1 MLAQHAQ
8 PRPVRLP
15 HIHFPRR
22 PTLLVAG
29 VAVIAVAAVV
39 GWTVADRITETPTE
53 RLALNVA
60 HFWSANDTRIVS
72 DLYASQVT
80 YIAIDGTERTG
91 IAGILSASAASAAA
105 GVRVEVAGP
114 AIENG
119 RYIAV
124 PMTHRSGTGQRAVM
138 TVLEVDAHRQIVRH
152 QDFGRPLAPPRSWH
166 MGMVAPAE

>member
-8 PRPVRLP
+8 PRPIRLP

-29 VAVIAVAAVV
+29 VAVMAVAAVV
-39 GWTVADRITETPTE
+39 GWVIVDRISETPTE
-53 RLALNVA
+53 RLAVGVA
-60 HFWSANDTRIVS
+60 HFWSANDAAIVR

-80 YIAIDGTERTG
+80 YIAIDGTQRTG

-105 GVRVEVAGP
+105 GVSIEVAGP
-114 AIENG
+114 ATESG

-124 PMTHRSGTGQRAVM
+124 PMTHRSRTGDLAVM
-138 TVLEVDAHRQIVRH
+138 TVLELDAHRQIVRH
-152 QDFGRPLAPPRSWH
+152 QDFGRPLTPPRSWH
-166 MGMVAPAE
+166 MGMVAPAD